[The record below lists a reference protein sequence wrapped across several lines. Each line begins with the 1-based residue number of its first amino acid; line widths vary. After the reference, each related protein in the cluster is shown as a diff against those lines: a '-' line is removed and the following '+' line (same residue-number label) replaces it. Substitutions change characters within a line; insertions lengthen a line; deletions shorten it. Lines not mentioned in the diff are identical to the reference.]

1 MTARTNHLANAETS
15 SIVRRDRVAA
25 VRNQEALG
33 VVARIGPAMA
43 ILLLVMAI
51 YDGAA
56 APPDQRLWRILTDV
70 VPAVILGVIL
80 LFHRRG
86 AITAHNAGWFVV
98 GGSLVV
104 SAAVLATVLL
114 SAESRFVIYLLIM
127 VIVNGA
133 TALST
138 RQYVVAQ
145 TVPVV
150 GSAAALFL
158 VQGLVP
164 TTALGDWLVL
174 LLVALA
180 ASVAI
185 HITRMHGFGEMAR
198 VLELLELQAVEDP
211 LTGLGTRRA
220 LDETFPV
227 LRAAAE
233 NADLY
238 VFAVFVDVDGLK
250 SVNDSLG
257 HDIGD
262 RVILALAQAMRES
275 ARSKD
280 LLVRWGGDEFVIIGM
295 GDVQAPARLS
305 TSIAQRLVDLNPAP
319 EWWVGTASSGCAHE
333 PAADASLDRLVLA
346 ADADMYQQRVSRRN
360 LSDLSSALRR
370 QTDVI

>member
-1 MTARTNHLANAETS
+1 MTARTNHLANADTS
-15 SIVRRDRVAA
+15 SVVRRDRVAA

-43 ILLLVMAI
+43 ILLLAMAI
-51 YDGAA
+51 YDGAS
-56 APPDQRLWRILTDV
+56 APSDQRVWRILTDV
-70 VPAVILGVIL
+70 VPAVILGIIM

-86 AITAHNAGWFVV
+86 AVTTRNAGWFVV
-98 GGSLVV
+98 FGSLVV
-104 SAAVLATVLL
+104 SASVLSTVLL
-114 SAESRFVIYLLIM
+114 GAESRFVVYLFIM

-138 RQYVVAQ
+138 RQYLVAQ

-150 GSAAALFL
+150 GSAAALLL

-185 HITRMHGFGEMAR
+185 HITRMHGFNEMAR

-257 HDIGD
+257 HDMGD
-262 RVILALAQAMRES
+262 RVILTVAQAMRES

-295 GDVQAPARLS
+295 GDIHAPTRLG

-319 EWWVGTASSGCAHE
+319 QSWVGTASSGCAHE
-333 PAADASLDRLVLA
+333 PAADADLDRLVFA
-346 ADADMYQQRVSRRN
+346 ADADMYKRRVGRR
-360 LSDLSSALRR
+360 DLTDSSGALRR
-370 QTDVI
+370 QTDAI